1 MLGEHLRSGE
11 PDRSFFS
18 LSSHKEERVRERR
31 PFGTPLS
38 GSTSIELSGLR
49 QHRSADFSPLP
60 AVWAWPERGG
70 LKSALLNSMAVLSG
84 SLPARASQGESEPG
98 FDRQFV
104 ISLISSAYWNK
115 PKFEC

>member
-1 MLGEHLRSGE
+1 MLGEHLRLGE
-11 PDRSFFS
+11 PDGRFFS

-38 GSTSIELSGLR
+38 GSTGIELSELR

-60 AVWAWPERGG
+60 AIWAWPERGG

-84 SLPARASQGESEPG
+84 SLPARHERGEREPG

-104 ISLISSAYWNK
+104 ISLISIAYWN
-115 PKFEC
+115 

>member
-38 GSTSIELSGLR
+38 GSTGIELSELR

-60 AVWAWPERGG
+60 AIWAWPERGG

-84 SLPARASQGESEPG
+84 SLPARHERGEREPG

-104 ISLISSAYWNK
+104 ISLISIAYWN
-115 PKFEC
+115 